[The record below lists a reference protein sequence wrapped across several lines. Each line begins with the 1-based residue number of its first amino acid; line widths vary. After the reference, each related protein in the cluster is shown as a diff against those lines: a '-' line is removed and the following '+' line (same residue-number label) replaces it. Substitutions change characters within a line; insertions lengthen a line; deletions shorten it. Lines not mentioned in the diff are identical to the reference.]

1 VRRLLPSSLAGQLAT
16 LLIAGLLAA
25 HLVGLLVFSGER
37 GRALDRAA
45 ELGLVERLAALV
57 EVIDV
62 ASPEVAERLA
72 GALSSRRVHLALA
85 AESAIADGPMS
96 RAEQALADQLAEA
109 LALGER
115 QARVRLGEAGR
126 RGPDGRPRRRG
137 RETTIAVSILL
148 HDGGWLN
155 AGATIRRPPV
165 GWSWPWLLTLAA
177 SAAAI
182 LAVVALLV
190 RRITA
195 PMRALAAAAEKI
207 GRGEAAAPI
216 PPRGPAEVRATVEA
230 FNAMQARLARFV
242 GDRTRMIA
250 AIGHDLRTPIT
261 SLRLRA
267 EFVEDEEL
275 RADIVRMLDEMQA
288 MVDATLAFARD
299 DAAGEETRTVD
310 LAALVEGIV
319 DDQTALGRAVSY
331 EGPERLPWRCRPV
344 SLKRAI
350 SNLVENAIRY
360 AGSAHV
366 VLRQAAGEVL
376 VEVEDKGAGVPEEAL
391 ESLFEPFVRLEGSRS
406 RQTGGVGL
414 GLSIARSIARAHGGE
429 LTLANRA
436 EGGLRATLSLP

>member
-1 VRRLLPSSLAGQLAT
+1 
-16 LLIAGLLAA
+16 
-25 HLVGLLVFSGER
+25 
-37 GRALDRAA
+37 
-45 ELGLVERLAALV
+45 
-57 EVIDV
+57 
-62 ASPEVAERLA
+62 
-72 GALSSRRVHLALA
+72 
-85 AESAIADGPMS
+85 
-96 RAEQALADQLAEA
+96 
-109 LALGER
+109 
-115 QARVRLGEAGR
+115 
-126 RGPDGRPRRRG
+126 
-137 RETTIAVSILL
+137 
-148 HDGGWLN
+148 
-155 AGATIRRPPV
+155 
-165 GWSWPWLLTLAA
+165 
-177 SAAAI
+177 
-182 LAVVALLV
+182 
-190 RRITA
+190 
-195 PMRALAAAAEKI
+195 
-207 GRGEAAAPI
+207 
-216 PPRGPAEVRATVEA
+216 VRATVEA